1 MAASTSTAS
10 ATWPNAPSVKKKRRR
25 SSTNLKNPRKRSRKT
40 RSPMPPCP
48 SCKSPPKR
56 KQERKSRKKRSPK
69 KNPARLNQAVSTRRR
84 PFCPGVSCE
93 DVIRHSAYWTDV
105 HRGLRPVW
113 FGMRAIAA
121 FHYLRSD
128 SCENLYA
135 RWERHRRWH
144 AGHSRWK
151 NRGRWRGH

>member
-10 ATWPNAPSVKKKRRR
+10 ATRPNAPSAKKKNRR
-25 SSTNLKNPRKRSRKT
+25 SSTNLKNPRKRSRRT

-48 SCKSPPKR
+48 SYKSPPKR
-56 KQERKSRKKRSPK
+56 NPERKSRRKRSRK
-69 KNPARLNQAVSTRRR
+69 ENLGRLNQAVSTRRR

-93 DVIRHSAYWTDV
+93 DHIHHSAYWTDA
-105 HRGLRPVW
+105 HRGLRSVW
-113 FGMRAIAA
+113 SGRRTIAA

-128 SCENLYA
+128 SCENLHA

-144 AGHSRWK
+144 
-151 NRGRWRGH
+151 

>member
-10 ATWPNAPSVKKKRRR
+10 ATRPNAPSERKKRRR
-25 SSTNLKNPRKRSRKT
+25 SSTNLRNPRTRSRKT

-48 SCKSPPKR
+48 SYKSPPKR
-56 KQERKSRKKRSPK
+56 NPERKSRKKRSRK

-93 DVIRHSAYWTDV
+93 DVIHHSAYWTV
-105 HRGLRPVW
+105 AHRGVCAVRSV
-113 FGMRAIAA
+113 MRAIAA
-121 FHYLRSD
+121 FYYLLSD
-128 SCENLYA
+128 SCENLYT

-144 AGHSRWK
+144 ARHARWK
-151 NRGRWRGH
+151 NRGRWRRH